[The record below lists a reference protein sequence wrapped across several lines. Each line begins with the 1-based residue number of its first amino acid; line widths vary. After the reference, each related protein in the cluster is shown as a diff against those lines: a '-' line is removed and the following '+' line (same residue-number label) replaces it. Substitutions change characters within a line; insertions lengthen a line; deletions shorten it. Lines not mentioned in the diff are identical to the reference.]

1 MTSHSKFRVQVREEN
16 RNYKLAKDRSSN
28 EITFPVG
35 LQVLERNPT
44 NEKVVKKMAAKLRRL
59 PSEKLLE
66 EAKRMGVEVD
76 GS

>member
-59 PSEKLLE
+59 PPEKLLE

-76 GS
+76 WS

>member
-44 NEKVVKKMAAKLRRL
+44 NEKVVKEMAAKLRRL
-59 PSEKLLE
+59 PPEKLLE

>member
-76 GS
+76 WS